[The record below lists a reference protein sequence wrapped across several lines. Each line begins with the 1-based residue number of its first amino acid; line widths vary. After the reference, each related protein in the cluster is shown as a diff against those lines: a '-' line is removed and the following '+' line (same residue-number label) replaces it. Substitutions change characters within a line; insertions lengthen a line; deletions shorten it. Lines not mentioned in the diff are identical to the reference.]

1 MKFFRS
7 NRYLLISYQLFFTS
21 FFITLRKLT
30 VNRINKSLARKALYD
45 NIYADIGDAA
55 TNEAA
60 ESLRKEVGKLI
71 FQHSERF

>member
-21 FFITLRKLT
+21 NFFITLRKLT

-60 ESLRKEVGKLI
+60 EALRKEVGK
-71 FQHSERF
+71 